1 MKRPFKL
8 ILSIALALI
17 AGAQVNAQTSSASSV
32 VVERPWARATPGG
45 AKTGAAY
52 LILINNGEA
61 GDQLLGAT
69 TPVADKVQFHST
81 TEENGMSRMREMPV
95 VDLVPHAKT
104 TFDPGGMH
112 IMLVDLK
119 QPLKEG
125 QTFSL
130 SLTFAKA
137 GKVDVTV
144 PVAKVGAMRPSDMAP
159 MMHHHD
165 DTMKE

>member
-1 MKRPFKL
+1 MKQPIKL
-8 ILSIALALI
+8 ILSIAFVLA
-17 AGAQVNAQTSSASSV
+17 ASVQVNAQMSGSSSI

-45 AKTGAAY
+45 AKTGATY
-52 LILINNGEA
+52 LTLINNGESP
-61 GDQLLGAT
+61 DQLLGAT

-159 MMHHHD
+159 MMHHHH